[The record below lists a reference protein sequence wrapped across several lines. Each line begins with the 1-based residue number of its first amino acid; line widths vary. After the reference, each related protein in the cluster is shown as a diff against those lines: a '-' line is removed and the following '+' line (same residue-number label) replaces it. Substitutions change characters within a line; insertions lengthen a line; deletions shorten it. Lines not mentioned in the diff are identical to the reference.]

1 MIMLYESLESR
12 TFLSASPV
20 STQVTI
26 DRLQVKADLLQFR
39 SDAAGGTATILAD
52 LQKLKADGLTKNPT
66 LAPLFIK
73 FRSDVKSMH
82 QQLFMD
88 RLNESAAVL
97 HDDSI
102 IVKEL
107 IQIIKDKGSA
117 TALAADHQTLVADRM
132 QLQNDEIAGLNTRIA
147 TRQNDYNQLST
158 DLDNIVTAA
167 DADTSLTS
175 SDLADV
181 NTFAANRTT
190 LLTTLMSDLQTIEQA
205 RTSLMSALAAEAT

>member
-1 MIMLYESLESR
+1 MQFESLESR

-20 STQVTI
+20 STQVAI
-26 DRLQVKADLLQFR
+26 DRLQVRADLLQFR
-39 SDAAGGTATILAD
+39 SDAAGGTAKILTD
-52 LQKLKADGLTKNPT
+52 LQKLKADGLRKDPT

-97 HDDSI
+97 HDDSV

-107 IQIIKDKGSA
+107 IQIIKDKGNA
-117 TALAADHQTLVADRM
+117 TALGADHQTLVADRV
-132 QLQNDEIAGLNTRIA
+132 QLQSDEVAGLNARIT

-158 DLDNIVTAA
+158 DLDNIVAAA

-181 NTFAANRTT
+181 NTFSADRTT

-205 RTSLMSALAAEAT
+205 RTSLSSALAAEET